1 MRYRLTRSTKTKLA
15 QVLTPPQLARRVV
28 GMLSGHGDSWLEL
41 GAGNGRIAEV
51 CLDMCSPSSYVGVE
65 LDKQLLSNCPMDDR
79 ASFLHGD
86 VLSPT
91 RLSTLLG
98 DQQFSKT
105 IGNPPYGMQ
114 ALNLDCQGRIAE
126 LCPGIPQIADW
137 VQLDLY
143 FMLESLARLKRPG
156 EAAFIVGASI
166 AEDSRLKAFRQIL
179 MQAASEV
186 ECFELPL
193 DVFGKQAEVQSF
205 LLVARFG
212 SSTLKSVRLGR
223 MTGEDLE
230 VVAERYVSPELAV
243 QRLDLAFHEFQELNA
258 SLRSRSGFRS
268 LDELGV
274 TVIRG
279 SRTRAQFDALG
290 IRCFH
295 TSDFPHEGAEVRFG
309 QGRDYGFQTAAAND
323 ILLPRVGTRCMDRHA
338 LVVKGLRHYTEA
350 VYRLRV
356 PARHHQKVT
365 DWVLSDAGTTWR
377 LAAAKGS
384 CAKHITVAT
393 LLEMPVPARVKCR
406 A

>member
-1 MRYRLTRSTKTKLA
+1 MRYRLNQSTKTKLA
-15 QVLTPPQLARRVV
+15 QVLTPPLLARRVV
-28 GMLSGHGDSWLEL
+28 EMLSGHADSWLEL

-51 CLDMCSPSSYVGVE
+51 CLSMRNPNSYVGVE
-65 LDKQLLSNCPMDDR
+65 LDKRLLSNCPIDDR

-86 VLSPT
+86 VLSPN
-91 RLSTLLG
+91 RLSALLG

-114 ALNLDCQGRIAE
+114 ALSLDCQRRIAE

-137 VQLDLY
+137 IQLDLY

-166 AEDSRLKAFRQIL
+166 AEDSRLIAFRQIL
-179 MQAASEV
+179 MQSASEV

-193 DVFGKQAEVQSF
+193 NVFDKQAEVQSF
-205 LLVARFG
+205 LLIARFG
-212 SSTLKSVRLGR
+212 SSTLKRVRLGR
-223 MTGEDLE
+223 MAGESMDI
-230 VVAERYVSPELAV
+230 VAERYVKPELAA

-258 SLRSRSGFRS
+258 SLRLKPGFQPIE
-268 LDELGV
+268 ELGV

-279 SRTRAQFDALG
+279 SRTRAQFDTLG
-290 IRCFH
+290 IKCFH

-356 PARHHQKVT
+356 PARHLPMVA

-393 LLEMPVPARVKCR
+393 LLKMPVPTRL
-406 A
+406 